1 MSGFSFYLPPI
12 LTVVAVA
19 LLAVVSIRLYVFRRR
34 SAREIDELRQNM
46 SQLEAGKQERLKT
59 ADALH
64 RKQAWYR
71 ILFNNTN
78 GMIFVHGITEDGLPG
93 HFVAVNDVA
102 CARLDHSRE
111 HLLELTPLDIEVVD
125 TPYAMPRYTRAELVT
140 LSDQEILERENAF
153 ARQLVKQTLESP
165 QVFERVYL
173 TRQGT
178 RIPVEVT
185 AHAFDFLG
193 QKMIMAVAGDIT
205 ERKAT
210 ERQLRVSEQRFRDFF
225 AHSPIGVALY
235 DAQRQLLNVNRSSLR
250 MLGVPDKMEFSN
262 FSVFDNPFVSE
273 SVKELL
279 VKGETARYE
288 AAVNFDEV
296 KRRGL
301 FTTTRSGV
309 ANLDVWVN
317 NLGLD
322 ADFRPRGYLVEI
334 QDITKRRK
342 VEAALLQS
350 ERQLRQSQK
359 MQAIGT
365 LSGGI
370 AHDFNNI
377 LTPIMGYS
385 EMILHTVAEDDPV
398 HIYVGEVLKA
408 SHRAKDLVNQIL
420 TFSRQTEQAGRVIR
434 VVPIA
439 KEVLKL
445 LPASLPKGIEIKRA
459 ITAAHDIVLADPT
472 QIHQVV
478 MNLCTNAAHAMRED
492 GGILE
497 MRVSNFLIDQKARR
511 NYPELEPG
519 RYLRLS
525 VKDTGEGMDQA
536 MAERIFEP
544 FFTTKDKGEGTGM
557 GLSVVHGIVSSL
569 KGTITVD
576 TEPGKGSTFH
586 VVLPTVEQTAEAA
599 PAVHAP
605 LPSGTEC
612 VLLVDDE
619 VEIVRMGAHM
629 LASLGFQP
637 VVANDGEEALRLFEL
652 NPDQFDIVITDQ
664 VMPRMTGTEL
674 TRKLLEVRPD
684 LPVILC
690 TGFSEAL
697 TPEQAR
703 ETGVREFMM
712 KPIGMRQLAE
722 AIRRALGD
730 LEPAGKTS

>member
-1 MSGFSFYLPPI
+1 MSGYSYFLPLI
-12 LTVVAVA
+12 LAVTVTLLVAVIVRYYLYYRRA
-19 LLAVVSIRLYVFRRR
+19 LGDSDDLSQK
-34 SAREIDELRQNM
+34 IDD
-46 SQLEAGKQERLKT
+46 LENEKQERLKM

-78 GMIFVHGITEDGLPG
+78 DIIFVHGITDKGLPG

-102 CARLDHSRE
+102 CAKLEHSRDQ
-111 HLLELTPLDIEVVD
+111 LLELTPLDIEVVE
-125 TPYAMPRYTRAELVT
+125 TPYAVPRYTRAELVT
-140 LSDQEILERENAF
+140 LSDQEILERENTY
-153 ARQLVKQTLESP
+153 ARQLVKQILEAP
-165 QVFERVYL
+165 QVFEREYI

-210 ERQLRVSEQRFRDFF
+210 ERELRLSEQRFRDFF

-235 DAQRQLLNVNRSSLR
+235 DAQRQLVNVNRACLR
-250 MLGVPDKMEFSN
+250 MLGVPDKTEFSN
-262 FSVFDNPFVSE
+262 FNVFDNPFISE
-273 SVKELL
+273 SVRELL
-279 VKGETARYE
+279 SKGETARYE
-288 AAVNFDEV
+288 AALDFDEV
-296 KRRGL
+296 KKRGL
-301 FTTTRSGV
+301 FTTTRMGI
-309 ANLDVWVN
+309 ANLEIWVN

-322 ADFRPRGYLVEI
+322 PDFKPKGYLIEI

-377 LTPIMGYS
+377 LTPILGYS
-385 EMILHTVAEDDPV
+385 EMILHTVAEDDPI
-398 HIYVGEVLKA
+398 HAYVAEVLKA

-420 TFSRQTEQAGRVIR
+420 TFSRQTEQAGQVIR
-434 VVPIA
+434 VIPIA
-439 KEVLKL
+439 KEVLRL
-445 LPASLPKGIEIKRA
+445 LPASLPKGIEIRRS
-459 ITAAHDIVLADPT
+459 IAATHDIVLADPT

-478 MNLCTNAAHAMRED
+478 MNLCTNAAHAMRES
-492 GGILE
+492 GGALE
-497 MRVSNFLIDQKARR
+497 LRLTNFLIDQKSRR
-511 NYPELEPG
+511 NFPELEPG

-525 VKDTGEGMDQA
+525 IKDSGTGMDQA
-536 MAERIFEP
+536 TVERIFEP

-557 GLSVVHGIVSSL
+557 GLSVVHGIVTSL

-576 TEPGKGSTFH
+576 TELGEGATFH
-586 VVLPTVEQTAEAA
+586 VILPTVEKTAETT
-599 PAVHAP
+599 PDVETP
-605 LPSGTEC
+605 LPSGSEC

-619 VEIVRMGAHM
+619 TEIVKMGAHM
-629 LASLGFQP
+629 LASLGFRP
-637 VVANDGEEALRLFEL
+637 VVANDGIEALRLFEL
-652 NPDQFDIVITDQ
+652 NPEQFDIVITDQ
-664 VMPRMTGTEL
+664 VMPGMTGAEL
-674 TRKLLEVRPD
+674 TRKLKSVRPE

-697 TPEQAR
+697 TPEQAK
-703 ETGVREFMM
+703 ETGVSEFMM

-722 AIRRALGD
+722 AIKRALGD
-730 LEPAGKTS
+730 REPAEEVG